1 MTHAK
6 IKPTALLILAIGGVF
21 GIWAASALIGGL
33 RQANWQPIELM
44 RQCLVASGMIQPL
57 HTLVDFYTHIKGI
70 EYIICIMFFVAFPIF
85 YQYVNS
91 RKTRPARLY
100 ETPDEKRGDA

>member
-1 MTHAK
+1 MEHSK
-6 IKPTALLILAIGGVF
+6 LKPTALIMLSTGGLF

-44 RQCLVASGMIQPL
+44 RHCLVASGMIQPL

-70 EYIICIMFFVAFPIF
+70 EYVICIMFFVAFPVF
-85 YQYVNS
+85 YQYVNKQ
-91 RKTRPARLY
+91 KTGITTLY
-100 ETPDEKRGDA
+100 ETSDVQKGDV